1 MHQMVPQ
8 HFGTVSIPET
18 VRTSKIKKYARLRV
32 LTYIHTILRTEHFLI
47 DAFSNVTFTS
57 VHLYGTSYSNFRLTC
72 SFTHYFSSSDSPH
85 CSSITPCLFHCRLKT
100 YLFHKSY
107 SHTPV
112 VSLHPPGLPSRT
124 IAWTVSS
131 ELLCFCFIFPYFFV
145 SLPCARLS
153 CPSRQRLSA
162 WVNVPYRIDV

>member
-112 VSLHPPGLPSRT
+112 VSLHPPDCHHGLLPGLFLLSYS
-124 IAWTVSS
+124 VSVLFFLIFS
-131 ELLCFCFIFPYFFV
+131 FLCRA
-145 SLPCARLS
+145 LG
-153 CPSRQRLSA
+153 
-162 WVNVPYRIDV
+162 